1 MFAPVVARLDS
12 YDIAVADDAR
22 SYMDAALELP
32 AFAEWRNAAFD
43 ERWVVDADEIDET
56 PIAILRRNDFG

>member
-1 MFAPVVARLDS
+1 MTLRWQTTRALN
-12 YDIAVADDAR
+12 
-22 SYMDAALELP
+22 MDAALELP

>member
-1 MFAPVVARLDS
+1 
-12 YDIAVADDAR
+12 
-22 SYMDAALELP
+22 MDAALELP